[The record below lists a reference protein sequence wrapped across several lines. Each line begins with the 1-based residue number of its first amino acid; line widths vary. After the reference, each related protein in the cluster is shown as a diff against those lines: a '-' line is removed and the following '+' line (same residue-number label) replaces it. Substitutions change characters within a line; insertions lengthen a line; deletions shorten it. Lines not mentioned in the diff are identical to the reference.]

1 MSAARAG
8 QRGLLVI
15 HGCRQACTA
24 QKARLNALFN
34 IGMRWCMNVDDH
46 CKRGGLCRAVALF
59 RPAGPAA
66 AFCRH
71 GCRHSGPLAL
81 LGHDAGACVRIRHHT
96 TPSRSA
102 SQAIALRRDH
112 VDLAQSRLWVPR
124 LKRGLSVEHPVE
136 GDELRAIRRW
146 LGQRDDL
153 LPWLFVSERR
163 QPLTRQA
170 VNYILAAAGERAGL
184 GHIHPHMLRH
194 SCGFALAN
202 RGYDLRLIQDYLG
215 HRDPRHT
222 ARYTRT
228 AASRFNGLW

>member
-1 MSAARAG
+1 MISAPRESLLSTRPSRHGARDH
-8 QRGLLVI
+8 LLV
-15 HGCRQACTA
+15 
-24 QKARLNALFN
+24 LMMF
-34 IGMRWCMNVDDH
+34 
-46 CKRGGLCRAVALF
+46 
-59 RPAGPAA
+59 
-66 AFCRH
+66 RH
-71 GCRHSGPLAL
+71 GLRVSE
-81 LGHDAGACVRIRHHT
+81 
-96 TPSRSA
+96 
-102 SQAIALRRDH
+102 AIALRRDH

-146 LGQRDDL
+146 LGQREDR
-153 LPWLFVSERR
+153 LPWLFVSERQ

-170 VNYILAAAGERAGL
+170 VNYILARAGSRASL
-184 GHIHPHMLRH
+184 GHVHPHMLRH

-228 AASRFNGLW
+228 AASRFDALW